1 MKIFESS
8 KVDSLRSIE
17 DLKKLV
23 DNASVVLIGHY
34 KLDEEMVL
42 YYLHNLLDTCSKK
55 LTDEQGNFSPES
67 YVEVRNLLQNT
78 KDIFYGFIGEVS
90 RQPSF

>member
-1 MKIFESS
+1 MKFFESS
-8 KVDSLRSIE
+8 KIDTLRSIN
-17 DLKKLV
+17 DLIKLI

-42 YYLHNLLDTCSKK
+42 YYLHNLLDTCGKK

-67 YVEVRNLLQNT
+67 YIEARNLLQGT
-78 KDIFYGFIGEVS
+78 KDIFYGFIEEKGEKVIV
-90 RQPSF
+90 